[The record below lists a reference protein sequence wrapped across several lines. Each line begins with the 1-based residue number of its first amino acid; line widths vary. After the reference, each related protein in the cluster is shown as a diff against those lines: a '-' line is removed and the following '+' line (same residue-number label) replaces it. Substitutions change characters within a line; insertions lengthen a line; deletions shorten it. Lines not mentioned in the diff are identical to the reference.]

1 MISDRYEAFNRES
14 LKETKQLK
22 YAIDKD
28 ETEKDLMV
36 PGRREVN
43 LNLHSYLELPKRQI
57 T

>member
-1 MISDRYEAFNRES
+1 MISDRYQAFNRES

-22 YAIDKD
+22 FAIDKD

-36 PGRREVN
+36 PGRRTVN

-57 T
+57 N